1 MRFTEAFRY
10 TATHFGLGAAVNL
23 IAGPRL
29 SCRMPIFRKSYNA
42 ALREFLRKGIADI
55 IQKYKNVSLYRP
67 ESKMSGKVWSLW
79 WDDSGDLP
87 EVVDVCRQSLE
98 RNIGD
103 NELVILNKNTVWEY
117 ITVPQYICER
127 VERGEMS
134 LSHLSDII
142 RLELLIR
149 YGGTWVDSCL
159 FIMKPIRI
167 GEKLTMTRVHPNES
181 HCEGK
186 WSFGVISTP
195 SHHKL
200 MRFMLDCLLRYWERY
215 DAVVDYLMFDSFMM
229 IAYEEFEDVRA
240 EIDLFM
246 MTSPDLHKSR
256 YTFNEIA
263 KKDVFDALVE
273 KNEWLSLTWRL
284 NYKTHIN
291 GEETFYGML
300 RRKFD
305 I

>member
-1 MRFTEAFRY
+1 MRFTEAFKY
-10 TATHFGLGAAVNL
+10 TYRHFGLKAAISLV
-23 IAGPRL
+23 AVPRI
-29 SCRMPIFRKSYNA
+29 SCRLPIFKRSYKV
-42 ALREFLRKGIADI
+42 ALRNFLRKDIVDI
-55 IQKYKNVSLYRP
+55 IQKYKNVGLYSP
-67 ESKMSGKVWSLW
+67 ESRMSDNVWSLW
-79 WDDSGDLP
+79 WDDSNGLP
-87 EVVDVCRQSLE
+87 EVVDVCRKSLKN
-98 RNIGD
+98 NIGD
-103 NELVILNKNTVWEY
+103 KNLILLNKDNVSGY
-117 ITVPQYICER
+117 VSIPQHILSRLENN
-127 VERGEMS
+127 EIS

-256 YTFNEIA
+256 YTFNESA

-273 KNEWLSLTWRL
+273 KMNGYRL
-284 NYKTHIN
+284 H
-291 GEETFYGML
+291 GV
-300 RRKFD
+300 
-305 I
+305 